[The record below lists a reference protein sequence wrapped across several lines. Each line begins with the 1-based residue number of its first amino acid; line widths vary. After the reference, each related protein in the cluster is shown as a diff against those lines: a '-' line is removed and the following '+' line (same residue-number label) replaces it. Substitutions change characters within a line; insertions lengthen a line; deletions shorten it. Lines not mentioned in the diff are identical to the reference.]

1 MWRAHE
7 SINAWNCQLKKNLPL
22 LPYCL
27 AQLSTLLPPA
37 WIHYFSSFYHCPC
50 SLSLITITRTL
61 QCPLCWNKRMGFL
74 CCLPTSIVFVLTVDN
89 NLYKGHSSCLWRE
102 CLFPTPSSFCTMFF
116 KVLRPKAKEVWVDR
130 GLRSPASLPPALNW
144 LLRTGTR
151 LPFRL
156 KTEVTVDG
164 SSQPTSVRV
173 PKPSHSGGISLFK
186 QILAIILISSC
197 SFLLFSGGR
206 RRQQIWKASIAIFSF
221 CSKPDSKKKFRLLVP
236 SPLDWASFLTVL
248 QLKLYKMFSHIQLSW

>member
-7 SINAWNCQLKKNLPL
+7 SINAWNCQLKKKSPSPPILSSTAKYSAPACLNPLLQQLLPL
-22 LPYCL
+22 PVFSLTYYNNKDSSMSPVLEQENGFPMLP
-27 AQLSTLLPPA
+27 S
-37 WIHYFSSFYHCPC
+37 HF
-50 SLSLITITRTL
+50 
-61 QCPLCWNKRMGFL
+61 
-74 CCLPTSIVFVLTVDN
+74 IVFVLTVDN